1 MIAVIYHFSNA
12 ISVGTIL
19 ASSGVNNITCALQIS
34 FLVFIGIMDVI
45 KHIVALLA
53 VFNIFTQSC
62 YMLLIEIIY
71 NADWFTRF
79 VFITA
84 VIFSVPQ
91 YLGDVNQN
99 LRHAILGSVNQ

>member
-1 MIAVIYHFSNA
+1 MVAVIYHFSNA
-12 ISVGTIL
+12 ISVATIL
-19 ASSGVNNITCALQIS
+19 ASSGVSNITCALQIS
-34 FLVFIGIMDVI
+34 FMIFIGIMDVI

-53 VFNIFTQSC
+53 IFNTFTQRF
-62 YMLLIEIIY
+62 YLLVIEIIF
-71 NADWFTRF
+71 NADWFIRF

-99 LRHAILGSVNQ
+99 LSNSILRSTI